1 MASETAKFNRYKLKT
16 AFHDGYVIHTTHG
29 SDLVSGRRK
38 VEIKTK
44 WNRKKDLG
52 EGGFGVV
59 WLEEEE
65 TKGEL
70 RAVKRMSNRAGN
82 FGCSRELYT
91 LTKLKDVS
99 APRPGYRY

>member
-1 MASETAKFNRYKLKT
+1 MTSETAKFNRYKLET
-16 AFHDGYVIHTTHG
+16 SFHDGYVVHTTHE
-29 SDLVSGRRK
+29 SDLISGRRE

-44 WNRKKDLG
+44 WNRKRHIG

-65 TKGEL
+65 TRREL
-70 RAVKRMSNRAGN
+70 RAVKRMPNRTGN
-82 FGCSRELYT
+82 FGCLRELYT

-99 APRPGYRY
+99 APPACS

>member
-1 MASETAKFNRYKLKT
+1 MTSETAKFNRYKLET
-16 AFHDGYVIHTTHG
+16 SFHDGYVLHTTYG
-29 SDLVSGRRK
+29 SDLISGRRK
-38 VEIKTK
+38 VETKTK
-44 WNRKKDLG
+44 WNRKGRIG

-65 TKGEL
+65 TRGEL
-70 RAVKRMSNRAGN
+70 RAVKRMSNKAGN

-99 APRPGYRY
+99 VPPS